1 MSSRRKEATGN
12 EKEQPEQGIQELRVV
27 SRVVVAKQCLLNSRT
42 ARYESGQKG
51 RKEGRKRMY
60 KNVLIHRL
68 RPLLVTLFRGD
79 LPPYHFSLCF
89 FSTLVLRLAAF
100 CCLVGFLEIVV
111 LNRRV
116 TGIYACNA
124 CTHERLSRAC
134 LHVRRYNVACFAR
147 NVTGKCF
154 CFSGATAV

>member
-1 MSSRRKEATGN
+1 
-12 EKEQPEQGIQELRVV
+12 
-27 SRVVVAKQCLLNSRT
+27 
-42 ARYESGQKG
+42 
-51 RKEGRKRMY
+51 MY

-68 RPLLVTLFRGD
+68 RPLLLTLFRVD

-89 FSTLVLRLAAF
+89 FSSLRLPVF

-111 LNRRV
+111 LNRWV

-124 CTHERLSRAC
+124 RTHQRLSRAC
-134 LHVRRYNVACFAR
+134 LHVGRYNAACFAR

-154 CFSGATAV
+154 CFPARRPCDFRLRNGNNISYPSLCINIHNASRTFSNATVVRELQRRLERKTARHRLMFTRS